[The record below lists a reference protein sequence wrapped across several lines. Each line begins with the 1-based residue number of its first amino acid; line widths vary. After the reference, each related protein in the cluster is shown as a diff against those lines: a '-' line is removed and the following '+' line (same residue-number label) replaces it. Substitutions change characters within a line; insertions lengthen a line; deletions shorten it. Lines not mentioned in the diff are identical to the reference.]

1 METKMQTSEIM
12 VINRLDTSTAFAATI
27 DSNQGVFIPAK
38 VAASLDVQVGE
49 RFTAILIENT
59 AHPDK
64 TPWMAIRIVRIDPAK
79 NAQALDDLA
88 RMILSDLADCG
99 RATVEEVASS
109 INYPIASV
117 VSKMQEMARGG
128 MIKRKTFY
136 ALDEADFYDGD
147 DE

>member
-1 METKMQTSEIM
+1 MQTSEIM

>member
-1 METKMQTSEIM
+1 M

-38 VAASLDVQVGE
+38 VAASLNVQVGE

-64 TPWMAIRIVRIDPAK
+64 TPWMAIRITRLDPAK
-79 NAQALDDLA
+79 DVQTLDELA
-88 RMILSDLADCG
+88 RMILADLNESG
-99 RATVEEVASS
+99 SATVEDVAES
-109 INYPIASV
+109 ISHPIALV
-117 VSKMQEMARGG
+117 VGKMQEMARGG

-136 ALDEADFYDGD
+136 AIDEADFYDGD
-147 DE
+147 E

>member
-1 METKMQTSEIM
+1 
-12 VINRLDTSTAFAATI
+12 
-27 DSNQGVFIPAK
+27 
-38 VAASLDVQVGE
+38 
-49 RFTAILIENT
+49 
-59 AHPDK
+59 
-64 TPWMAIRIVRIDPAK
+64 VRIDAAK
-79 NAQALDDLA
+79 NAQALDDLV
-88 RMILSDLADCG
+88 RMILSDLADSG
-99 RATVEEVASS
+99 RATVEEIAAS

>member
-1 METKMQTSEIM
+1 MQTSEIM
-12 VINRLDTSTAFAATI
+12 VINRLNTSTAFAATI

-99 RATVEEVASS
+99 RATVEEVAAS
-109 INYPIASV
+109 INYPIVSV

-136 ALDEADFYDGD
+136 ALDEADFYNGD